1 MSGLVVKKKNVRYDL
16 RRSFLTFVVRK
27 KKFKLLKK
35 KDRGWLRILLSLGRA
50 TLFIIVRED
59 FLLEIVFRF
68 A

>member
-1 MSGLVVKKKNVRYDL
+1 MFVDL
-16 RRSFLTFVVRK
+16 RRSKKNRVAK
-27 KKFKLLKK
+27 KKFEVL
-35 KDRGWLRILLSLGRA
+35 LRILLSLGRA